1 MKAKKYMVVGIFV
14 LLISLVGSIGTYAW
28 FTWSST
34 NNTSLTM
41 SIGELAD
48 VIFSSGNDISTNAL
62 APVFNYTDG
71 ERTTFIIRNKSDSEL
86 KYKVLLNITSIEDE
100 LKSSSLK
107 YKLLSGNNVVIE
119 GDFSNITSN
128 SSITLYESTLTKGN
142 ISFIFYL
149 YIDGNEEND
158 LNMMNKNI
166 TGNITIE
173 ANAGTNLAEH
183 ITNLYTSATKT
194 PKTVNSIEYNLAPS
208 VSLMNDRLGSM
219 STGIDLGNIRYYG
232 ASPNN
237 YIYFNCSDYSNQS
250 SSTCEVWRIIGVFDG
265 NVKIMRGS
273 NIGSYSWNN
282 KNASTGAENA
292 YGSNDWPTARLMKL
306 LNPSSYYT
314 VDSKDNGNGQSLY
327 WNSQS
332 GTCFSGQN
340 NATKACDFTSSSST
354 KGLKNDATRN
364 MISESVWY
372 LRNSLANYVN
382 VVYENERLNGTV
394 GSGRTPTWTGKVA
407 LPYPSDYGYA
417 TNLAEC
423 QKQLTSYS
431 DTTCTGS
438 NWMKDIITNNGNS
451 KGWLITPNME
461 NVNYVYYVNSAGN
474 VYGLNLAE
482 NNFAYAVFAVLP
494 TLYLNYD
501 LTININENSKGTIAK
516 PYQIVMN

>member
-1 MKAKKYMVVGIFV
+1 MKKIKVKTLYLIAIVVGG
-14 LLISLVGSIGTYAW
+14 LIGLATKSTYAL
-28 FTWSST
+28 FTSSAEIDNPICMAT
-34 NNTSLTM
+34 NLTSEDEVVDTIDVTIASGEFKEVPITINNTS
-41 SIGELAD
+41 
-48 VIFSSGNDISTNAL
+48 SS
-62 APVFNYTDG
+62 
-71 ERTTFIIRNKSDSEL
+71 
-86 KYKVLLNITSIEDE
+86 LLNYMVFYNPTSSDI
-100 LKSSSLK
+100 
-107 YKLLSGNNVVIE
+107 VI
-119 GDFSNITSN
+119 GVNMKNTDSSN
-128 SSITLYESTLTKGN
+128 SSGTIKTGETKKVYVQIKNNSSSSITITLGVVSNSISSDMNMVPSGKDGEST
-142 ISFIFYL
+142 
-149 YIDGNEEND
+149 
-158 LNMMNKNI
+158 
-166 TGNITIE
+166 ITI
-173 ANAGTNLAEH
+173 GTNLAEY
-183 ITNLYTSATKT
+183 ITSLYTNATKT
-194 PKTVNSIEYNLAPS
+194 PVTNNGVTYNYATS
-208 VSLMNDRLGSM
+208 VGLMNDRLASS
-219 STGIDLGNIRYYG
+219 STEIDNGNIRYYG

-237 YIYFNCSDYSNQS
+237 YIFFNCDDYSNQTL
-250 SSTCEVWRIIGVFDG
+250 STCESWRIIGVFDG
-265 NVKIMRGS
+265 KVKIMRGS

-327 WNSQS
+327 WNAES

-340 NATKACDFTSSSST
+340 NAIKACDFTSSSST

-482 NNFAYAVFAVLP
+482 NNFAYAVFDVLP

>member
-1 MKAKKYMVVGIFV
+1 MRKVKVRTLYLIAIIVGG
-14 LLISLVGSIGTYAW
+14 LVGLATKSTYAM
-28 FTWSST
+28 FTASAEIDNPICMSANLTSEEETIETMEVSLSSGELKEMPIT
-34 NNTSLTM
+34 INNTSTNTLNYM
-41 SIGELAD
+41 VFYERISSDIEIGINMKNAD
-48 VIFSSGNDISTNAL
+48 S
-62 APVFNYTDG
+62 
-71 ERTTFIIRNKSDSEL
+71 
-86 KYKVLLNITSIEDE
+86 
-100 LKSSSLK
+100 
-107 YKLLSGNNVVIE
+107 
-119 GDFSNITSN
+119 SN
-128 SSITLYESTLTKGN
+128 SSGIINIGETKKVYVQIKNNESSSIVVIIGVVSNN
-142 ISFIFYL
+142 ISSDMEMIPSGK
-149 YIDGNEEND
+149 DGESA
-158 LNMMNKNI
+158 
-166 TGNITIE
+166 IE
-173 ANAGTNLAEH
+173 VGSNLAEF
-183 ITNLYTSATKT
+183 ITNLYTDATKT
-194 PKTVNSIEYNLAPS
+194 TVTNNSITYNYATS
-208 VSLMNDRLGSM
+208 VNLMNDRLASL
-219 STGIDLGNIRYYG
+219 STDINAGNIRYYG
-232 ASPNN
+232 ANPSN

-250 SSTCEVWRIIGVFDG
+250 SSTCETWRIIGVFDG
-265 NVKIMRGS
+265 KVKITRGS

-282 KNASTGAENA
+282 KNESTGAINV
-292 YGSNDWPTARLMKL
+292 YGNNDWPTSRLMKL
-306 LNPSSYYT
+306 LNPSNYYT

-327 WNSQS
+327 WNAES

-354 KGLKNDATRN
+354 IGLKNDATRN

-394 GSGRTPTWTGKVA
+394 GSERVPTWTGKVA

-438 NWMKDIITNNGNS
+438 NWMKNIITNYGNS

-474 VYGLNLAE
+474 VYGLNLAD